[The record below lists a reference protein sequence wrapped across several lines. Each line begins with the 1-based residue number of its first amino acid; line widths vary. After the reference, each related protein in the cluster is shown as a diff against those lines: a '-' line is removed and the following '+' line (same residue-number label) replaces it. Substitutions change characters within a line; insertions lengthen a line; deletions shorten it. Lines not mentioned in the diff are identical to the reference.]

1 MQNKGAIRVI
11 AIVFGLI
18 FLYQLS
24 FTAVTKIVERKANK
38 AAVAQ
43 VYPKN
48 ANGEAIPVSESI
60 QAAIDETMQKRNMDA
75 EQAKNFLKDK
85 LENSYL
91 DSVSTA
97 PVYNLG
103 FKKFTYRDAK
113 EREINLGLDLKGG
126 MNVTLE
132 VSVKDIV
139 KALSGD
145 SQDPIFLEAMELATK
160 RQEESK
166 GDFVTLFGQAFEE
179 AAQKQGNP
187 NASLA
192 SIFLYEFKDSNID
205 INSSNADVLKVLKSE
220 SDAAIDRSYQILGT
234 RIDRFGVAQPNIQKM
249 ENSGRILVELPGI
262 KDPERVRKLLQ
273 GTAQLEFWETYNF
286 SEVQQYFA
294 EADAKLAEVRNAKSA
309 IAETEVTE
317 EPAAE
322 EGTEVIAE
330 EGAEVAEAVEP
341 ADSTATGDLLDEL
354 TENQTEEEV
363 VEENQTDEEIAKAHP
378 LLTKLQMFNSNSARV
393 GIAMVKDT
401 ADVNQMLAE
410 ARAMNIFPRQLKL
423 AWTKDAQTY
432 SGENGEGGEFLDLVA
447 LKMSRDNKCALG
459 GEVIT
464 DARQDYGQNNQV
476 EVTIQMNPEGAK
488 TWKRLT
494 GENIGR
500 QIAIVLD
507 DLVYSYPV
515 VNGEI
520 PNGRSSISGGGM
532 TIEEA
537 QDLANILKAGKLP
550 APARILEEQ
559 VVGPSL
565 GKEAVQKGMWSMVFA
580 FVLVLVYMVFF
591 YKKAGLVADIALLVN
606 VFFLFGVLA
615 CLGSV
620 LTLPGIAG
628 IVLTLGMAVD
638 SNVIIFERI
647 KEEIKA
653 GKGIKLAIADGY
665 KNAYSAIIDG
675 NVTTLITGI
684 ILIILGTGPVH
695 SFAVTLC
702 IGILTSLATSIFV
715 TRLIFERMLA
725 KEKEISFST
734 NLTRNFLQDKHYRFI
749 DIRKTSFIICI
760 VFLLISLGSL
770 GLRGL
775 NLGID
780 FKGGRN
786 YVVQFDNPSIK
797 VDQVREALAESK
809 VTIDANAIH
818 SALNMAADKEV
829 DAWSTPEVK
838 TYGTNG
844 QVKITTKFLINNDN
858 TAVDS
863 VIQVILY
870 NNLKDLYQNDLTMT
884 QFSSEDESVGILSTQ
899 KVGATIASDV
909 TRKSIWAIVVALALM
924 FVYIAIRFKKWQ
936 YGVAS
941 IMALTQD
948 TIIVL
953 GMYSLFYNVLPF
965 TMEVDQSFIAA
976 VLTVIGYSIN
986 ATVVIFDRVRENVNL
1001 HPKNS
1006 WKENMTNAVNSTLT
1020 RSFNTS
1026 GSTLV
1031 VLLAIFIFGG
1041 DTIRGF
1047 IFAMLVGVLAGTF
1060 SSVFLSTPFAYVLM
1074 KGSKKDKQIAEEEG
1088 SKK

>member
-1 MQNKGAIRVI
+1 MQNKGAIRAI
-11 AIVFGLI
+11 AIIFALI

-24 FTAVTKIVERKANK
+24 FTVVTKIVERRAE
-38 AAVAQ
+38 
-43 VYPKN
+43 KN
-48 ANGEAIPVSESI
+48 AIEQVFPKDANGQDIAVSESI
-60 QAAIDETMQKRNMDA
+60 QDAIAETMQKRDMD
-75 EQAKNFLKDK
+75 EMQAKNYLKERI
-85 LENSYL
+85 ENSYL
-91 DSVSTA
+91 DSMNTVN
-97 PVYNLG
+97 VYNLG
-103 FKKFTYRDAK
+103 FKKYTYRDAK
-113 EREINLGLDLKGG
+113 EKEINLGLDLKGG

-139 KALSGD
+139 KALSHD
-145 SQDPIFLEAMELATK
+145 SQDPTFLQAMELASK
-160 RQEESK
+160 RQQESK
-166 GDFVTLFGQAFEE
+166 GDFVTLFGE
-179 AAQKQGNP
+179 AYKELDP
-187 NASLA
+187 NAKLV
-192 SIFLYEFKDSNID
+192 SIFLLEFKDKKDIN
-205 INSSNADVLKVLKSE
+205 INSSNDDVLKVLKEE

-234 RIDRFGVAQPNIQKM
+234 RIDRFGVAQPNIQKL

-286 SEVQQYFA
+286 SEIQQAFV
-294 EADAKLAEVRNAKSA
+294 EADAKLAADRKNRNN
-309 IAETEVTE
+309 TE
-317 EPAAE
+317 ETPAVENDSIVAE
-322 EGTEVIAE
+322 E
-330 EGAEVAEAVEP
+330 EVAAVEGENVE
-341 ADSTATGDLLDEL
+341 ATETDTTDVALLDQL
-354 TENQTEEEV
+354 TENQNEEEQA
-363 VEENQTDEEIAKAHP
+363 EEELDANHP
-378 LLTKLQMFNSNSARV
+378 LFSKLQPVNGASARV

-401 ADVNQMLAE
+401 AAINQMLAE
-410 ARAMNIFPRQLKL
+410 CKSLFPRQLKL
-423 AWTKDAQTY
+423 AWTVKPENIT
-432 SGENGEGGEFLDLVA
+432 GENGESIEVLDLVA
-447 LKMSRDNKCALG
+447 LKMSRDNTCALG

-464 DARQDYGQNNQV
+464 DARQDYGQGNQV
-476 EVTIQMNPEGAK
+476 EVTIQMNPEGANK
-488 TWKRLT
+488 WKNLT
-494 GENIGR
+494 RDNVGK

-559 VVGPSL
+559 VVGPTL
-565 GKEAVQKGMWSMVFA
+565 GKESVQKGMWSMVFA
-580 FVLVLVYMVFF
+580 FILVLAYMVFF
-591 YKKAGLVADIALLVN
+591 YKKAGFVADIALLIN

-653 GKGIKLAIADGY
+653 GKGIKLAIQDGY

-702 IGILTSLATSIFV
+702 IGILTSLATSIFI
-715 TRLIFERMLA
+715 TRLIFERMLD
-725 KEKEISFST
+725 KDKEISFSS
-734 NLTRNFLQDKHYRFI
+734 NFTRNFLQDKHYDFI
-749 DIRKTSFIICI
+749 GMRKVSFIICI
-760 VFLLISLGSL
+760 AFLVISLGSL
-770 GLRGL
+770 GIRRL

-780 FKGGRN
+780 FTGGRN
-786 YVVQFDNPSIK
+786 YVVQFDDPSIT
-797 VDQVREALAESK
+797 VENVRNVLSD
-809 VTIDANAIH
+809 VNIDKAGIH
-818 SALNMAADKEV
+818 SALEMSNDAEV
-829 DAWSTPEVK
+829 EDWSTPEVK

-844 QVKITTKFLINNDN
+844 QVKITTKFLIDNDSP
-858 TAVDS
+858 AVDS

-870 NNLKDLYQNDLTMT
+870 DNLKSLYKDELTMT
-884 QFSSEDESVGILSTQ
+884 KFSSEDETVGILSTQ

-909 TRKSIWAIVVALALM
+909 TRKSIWAIIVALALM

-941 IMALTQD
+941 IMALAQD

-953 GMYSLFYNVLPF
+953 GMYSLFYNILPF

-1001 HPKNS
+1001 HPKSS
-1006 WKENMTNAVNSTLT
+1006 WKENMVNAVNSTLT

-1047 IFAMLVGVLAGTF
+1047 IFALLVGVLAGTF

-1074 KGSKKDKQIAEEEG
+1074 KGNKKDKQIEAEDT
-1088 SKK
+1088 KKK

>member
-1 MQNKGAIRVI
+1 MQNKGAIRTI
-11 AIVFGLI
+11 AIIFALI
-18 FLYQLS
+18 FIYQLS
-24 FTAVTKIVERKANK
+24 FTLVTKRVEKKAVK
-38 AAVAQ
+38 YAEAEAS
-43 VYPKN
+43 KL
-48 ANGEAIPVSESI
+48 ANTNEATYGLIKD
-60 QAAIDETMQKRNMDA
+60 QKETY
-75 EQAKNFLKDK
+75 
-85 LENSYL
+85 YL
-91 DSVSTA
+91 DSISNVN
-97 PVYNLG
+97 VYNLL
-103 FKKFTYRDAK
+103 FKKYTYRDAK

-139 KALSGD
+139 KALAGH
-145 SQDPIFLEAMELATK
+145 SQDPTFVRAMELATE
-160 RQEESK
+160 RQEKSQ
-166 GDFVTLFGQAFEE
+166 GDFVTLFGEAFEE
-179 AAQKQGNP
+179 VDP
-187 NASLA
+187 NARLA
-192 SIFLYEFKDSNID
+192 SIFLYEFKDKGITV
-205 INSSNADVLKVLKSE
+205 NSTNSEVLKVLRSE
-220 SDAAIDRSYQILGT
+220 SEGAINRSYQILRT
-234 RIDRFGVAQPNIQKM
+234 RIDRFGVAQPNIQKL

-262 KDPERVRKLLQ
+262 KDPKRVRKLLQ

-286 SEVQQYFA
+286 SELQQYFA
-294 EADAKLAEVRNAKSA
+294 EANNKLAETRKAQKALDSNPAPEAATVENQ
-309 IAETEVTE
+309 EVV
-317 EPAAE
+317 AAE
-322 EGTEVIAE
+322 EGAVIDSTK
-330 EGAEVAEAVEP
+330 AV
-341 ADSTATGDLLDEL
+341 ADSTEANLLDQLAENNE
-354 TENQTEEEV
+354 TEALSE
-363 VEENQTDEEIAKAHP
+363 DEEMNKFQENNP
-378 LLTKLQMFNSNSARV
+378 LFAYLQPSFYQNEAGQVMAGETARV
-393 GIAMVKDT
+393 GIAQVKDT
-401 ADVNQMLAE
+401 ATINQMLAE
-410 ARAMNIFPRQLKL
+410 TRSLFPRNLKF
-423 AWTKDAQTY
+423 AWTVKPEITQ
-432 SGENGEGGEFLDLVA
+432 GEMQFLELVA

-464 DARQDYGQNNQV
+464 DARQDYGQGNQV
-476 EVTIQMNPEGAK
+476 EVTIQMNSEGAK
-488 TWKRLT
+488 AWKRLT
-494 GENIGR
+494 GENIGK

-507 DLVYSYPV
+507 DYVYSYPV

-532 TIEEA
+532 TIDEA

-580 FVLVLVYMVFF
+580 FILVLVYMVFF
-591 YKKAGLVADIALLVN
+591 YNKSGIVADIALLVN

-653 GKGIKLAIADGY
+653 GKGVKTAIADGY

-702 IGILTSLATSIFV
+702 IGILTSLATSIFISH
-715 TRLIFERMLA
+715 LIFERMLS
-725 KEKEISFST
+725 KDREISFST
-734 NLTRNFLQDKHYRFI
+734 AWTRNFLQDKHYDFI
-749 DIRKTSFIICI
+749 DMRKTSFIICI
-760 VFLLISLGSL
+760 CFLVVSLGSL
-770 GLRGL
+770 GIRGL

-797 VDQVREALAESK
+797 VEQVREALSN
-809 VTIDANAIH
+809 VNIDKNAIH
-818 SALNMAADKEV
+818 SALEMREGQDVE
-829 DAWSTPEVK
+829 DWSTPEVK

-844 QVKITTKFLINNDN
+844 QVKITTKFLIKNDSPE
-858 TAVDS
+858 VDS

-870 NNLKDLYQNDLTMT
+870 NGLKGLYNNSLTMA
-884 QFSSEDESVGILSTQ
+884 QFSSEDETVGILSTQ

-909 TRKSIWAIVVALALM
+909 TRKSIIAIIVALALM
-924 FVYIAIRFKKWQ
+924 FCYIAIRFKKWQ

-941 IMALTQD
+941 IMALAQD

-986 ATVVIFDRVRENVNL
+986 ATVVIFDRIRENVGL
-1001 HPKNS
+1001 HPKSS
-1006 WKENMTNAVNSTLT
+1006 WKDNMNSAVNSTLT

-1047 IFAMLVGVLAGTF
+1047 IFALLVGVLAGTF
-1060 SSVFLSTPFAYVLM
+1060 SSVFLSSPFAYVLM
-1074 KGSKKDKQIAEEEG
+1074 KGNKKDKEIAEEST
-1088 SKK
+1088 SKKK

>member
-1 MQNKGAIRVI
+1 MQNKGAIRTI
-11 AIVFGLI
+11 AIIFSLI

-24 FTAVTKIVERKANK
+24 FTLVTKRVEKKAEK
-38 AAVAQ
+38 FAEAEAT
-43 VYPKN
+43 KL
-48 ANGEAIPVSESI
+48 ANGDES
-60 QAAIDETMQKRNMDA
+60 QFNLLRDQKETY
-75 EQAKNFLKDK
+75 
-85 LENSYL
+85 YL
-91 DSVSTA
+91 DSVSNVN
-97 PVYNLG
+97 VYNLG
-103 FKKFTYRDAK
+103 VKKFTYRDAK

-145 SQDPIFLEAMELATK
+145 SQDPTFLKAMELATK

-166 GDFVTLFGQAFEE
+166 GDFVTLFGEAFKEVD
-179 AAQKQGNP
+179 P
-187 NASLA
+187 NASLV
-192 SIFLYEFKDSNID
+192 SIFLYEFKDKGIN
-205 INSSNADVLKVLKSE
+205 INSSNDDVLKVLKSE
-220 SDAAIDRSYQILGT
+220 SDGAIDRSYQILGT

-286 SEVQQYFA
+286 SEIQQFFT
-294 EADAKLAEVRNAKSA
+294 EADAKLAQTRKAQSNLEE
-309 IAETEVTE
+309 ET
-317 EPAAE
+317 PATVADTIVE
-322 EGTEVIAE
+322 AGEVIAE
-330 EGAEVAEAVEP
+330 EGSV
-341 ADSTATGDLLDEL
+341 ADSTVSGDLMDQLAENKSEEQAAEDESLD
-354 TENQTEEEV
+354 QMA
-363 VEENQTDEEIAKAHP
+363 QDHP
-378 LLTKLQMFNSNSARV
+378 LFAKLQPINGGSARV
-393 GIAMVKDT
+393 GIAQVKDT
-401 ADVNQMLAE
+401 AAINKMLAE
-410 ARAMNIFPRQLKL
+410 TKSIFPRQLKL
-423 AWTKDAQTY
+423 AWTVKPETFP
-432 SGENGEGGEFLDLVA
+432 GENGESIEVLDLVA

-464 DARQDYGQNNQV
+464 DARQDYGQGNQV

-488 TWKRLT
+488 AWKRLT
-494 GENIGR
+494 GENVGK

-507 DLVYSYPV
+507 DYVYSYPV

-580 FVLVLVYMVFF
+580 FILVLVYMVFF
-591 YKKAGLVADIALLVN
+591 YKKAGFVADIALLVN

-653 GKGIKLAIADGY
+653 GKGIRLAISDGY

-702 IGILTSLATSIFV
+702 IGILTSLATSIFIS
-715 TRLIFERMLA
+715 RLIFERMLD
-725 KEKEISFST
+725 KDREISFST
-734 NLTRNFLQDKHYRFI
+734 NLTRNFLQDKHYDFI
-749 DIRKTSFIICI
+749 GMRKTFFIICI
-760 VFLLISLGSL
+760 CFLVVSLGSL
-770 GLRGL
+770 AIRGL

-786 YVVQFDNPSIK
+786 YVVQFDDPSIK
-797 VDQVREALAESK
+797 VEQVRDALTTVNFDK
-809 VTIDANAIH
+809 NAIH
-818 SALNMAADKEV
+818 TALAMREDQEV
-829 DAWSTPEVK
+829 DDWSAPEVK

-844 QVKITTKFLINNDN
+844 QVKITTKFLINNDSP
-858 TAVDS
+858 AVDS
-863 VIQVILY
+863 VIQTILYDGLKGLY
-870 NNLKDLYQNDLTMT
+870 NNNLSMT
-884 QFSSEDESVGILSTQ
+884 QFSSEDETVGILSTQ

-909 TRKSIWAIVVALALM
+909 TRKSIWAIIVALALM

-941 IMALTQD
+941 IMALAQD

-953 GMYSLFYNVLPF
+953 GMYSLFYNILPF

-986 ATVVIFDRVRENVNL
+986 ATVVIFDRIRENVGL
-1001 HPKNS
+1001 HPKSAWKTNMNS
-1006 WKENMTNAVNSTLT
+1006 AVNSTLT

-1047 IFAMLVGVLAGTF
+1047 IFALLVGVLAGTF
-1060 SSVFLSTPFAYVLM
+1060 SSVFLSSPFAYVLM
-1074 KGSKKDKQIAEEEG
+1074 KGNKKDQEIEDNP
-1088 SKK
+1088 KKK

>member
-1 MQNKGAIRVI
+1 MQNKGAIRTI
-11 AIVFGLI
+11 AIIFALI
-18 FLYQLS
+18 FIYQLS
-24 FTAVTKIVERKANK
+24 FTLVTRRVEKKAGQYAEAEATK
-38 AAVAQ
+38 L
-43 VYPKN
+43 
-48 ANGEAIPVSESI
+48 ANGDES
-60 QAAIDETMQKRNMDA
+60 QFNL
-75 EQAKNFLKDK
+75 LKDEK
-85 LENSYL
+85 ETYYL
-91 DSVSTA
+91 DSMSNVN
-97 PVYNLG
+97 VYNLG
-103 FKKFTYRDAK
+103 LKKYTYRDAK

-145 SQDPIFLEAMELATK
+145 SQDPTFLKAMELATK

-166 GDFVTLFGQAFEE
+166 GDFVTLFGEAFKEVD
-179 AAQKQGNP
+179 P
-187 NASLA
+187 NASLV
-192 SIFLYEFKDSNID
+192 SIFLYEFKDKGIN
-205 INSSNADVLKVLKSE
+205 INSSNDDVLKVLKSE
-220 SDAAIDRSYQILGT
+220 SDGAIDRSYQILGT

-286 SEVQQYFA
+286 SEIQQFFT
-294 EADAKLAEVRNAKSA
+294 EADAKLAQTRKAQSNLEE
-309 IAETEVTE
+309 ETPTTVADTIVE
-317 EPAAE
+317 A
-322 EGTEVIAE
+322 GEVIAE
-330 EGAEVAEAVEP
+330 EGTV
-341 ADSTATGDLLDEL
+341 ADSTVSGDLMDQLAENKSEEQAAEDESLDQMAQ
-354 TENQTEEEV
+354 N
-363 VEENQTDEEIAKAHP
+363 HP
-378 LLTKLQMFNSNSARV
+378 LFAKLQPINGGSARV
-393 GIAMVKDT
+393 GIAQVKDT
-401 ADVNQMLAE
+401 AAINKMLAE
-410 ARAMNIFPRQLKL
+410 TKSIFPRQLKL
-423 AWTKDAQTY
+423 AWTVKPETFP
-432 SGENGEGGEFLDLVA
+432 GENGESIEVLDLVA

-464 DARQDYGQNNQV
+464 DARQDYGQGNQV

-488 TWKRLT
+488 AWKRLT
-494 GENIGR
+494 GENVGK

-507 DLVYSYPV
+507 DYVYSYPV

-580 FVLVLVYMVFF
+580 FILVLVYMVFF
-591 YKKAGLVADIALLVN
+591 YKKAGFVADIALLVN

-653 GKGIKLAIADGY
+653 GKGIRLAISDGY

-702 IGILTSLATSIFV
+702 IGILTSLATSIFIS
-715 TRLIFERMLA
+715 RLIFERMLD
-725 KEKEISFST
+725 KEREISFST
-734 NLTRNFLQDKHYRFI
+734 NLTRNFLQDKHYDFI
-749 DIRKTSFIICI
+749 GMRKTSFIICI
-760 VFLLISLGSL
+760 CFLVVSLGSL
-770 GLRGL
+770 AIRGL

-786 YVVQFDNPSIK
+786 YVVQFDDPSIK
-797 VDQVREALAESK
+797 VEQVRDALTTVNFDK
-809 VTIDANAIH
+809 NAIH
-818 SALNMAADKEV
+818 TALAMREDQEV
-829 DAWSTPEVK
+829 DDWSAPEVK

-844 QVKITTKFLINNDN
+844 QVKITTKFLINNDSP
-858 TAVDS
+858 AVDS
-863 VIQVILY
+863 VIQTILYDGLKGLY
-870 NNLKDLYQNDLTMT
+870 NNNLSMT
-884 QFSSEDESVGILSTQ
+884 QFSSEDETVGILSTQ

-909 TRKSIWAIVVALALM
+909 TRKSIWAIIVALALM

-948 TIIVL
+948 TLIVL

-986 ATVVIFDRVRENVNL
+986 ATVVIFDRIRENVGL
-1001 HPKNS
+1001 HPKSS
-1006 WKENMTNAVNSTLT
+1006 WKVNMNNAVNSTLT

-1047 IFAMLVGVLAGTF
+1047 IFALLVGVLAGTF
-1060 SSVFLSTPFAYVLM
+1060 SSVFLSSPFAYVLM
-1074 KGSKKDKQIAEEEG
+1074 KGKKKDKEITEESA
-1088 SKK
+1088 SKKK

>member
-1 MQNKGAIRVI
+1 MQNKGAIRTI
-11 AIVFGLI
+11 AIIFALI

-24 FTAVTKIVERKANK
+24 FTLVTKRVEKKAEK
-38 AAVAQ
+38 FAEAEAT
-43 VYPKN
+43 KL
-48 ANGEAIPVSESI
+48 ANGNES
-60 QAAIDETMQKRNMDA
+60 QFNL
-75 EQAKNFLKDK
+75 LKDEK
-85 LENSYL
+85 ETYFL
-91 DSVSTA
+91 DSVSNTN
-97 PVYNLG
+97 VYNLL

-145 SQDPIFLEAMELATK
+145 SQDPTFLQAMELATK

-166 GDFVTLFGQAFEE
+166 GDFVTLFGQAYEE
-179 AAQKQGNP
+179 VDP
-187 NASLA
+187 NARLA
-192 SIFLYEFKDSNID
+192 SIFLYEFKDKGITV
-205 INSSNADVLKVLKSE
+205 NSSNSDVLKVLKSE
-220 SDAAIDRSYQILGT
+220 SDGAIDRSYQILGT

-262 KDPERVRKLLQ
+262 KDPKRVRKLLQ
-273 GTAQLEFWETYNF
+273 GTAQLEFWETYNL
-286 SEVQQYFA
+286 SEVQQFFI
-294 EADAKLAEVRNAKSA
+294 EADNKVAQTRKAKNSLG
-309 IAETEVTE
+309 ETKAE
-317 EPAAE
+317 EPAVTENAE
-322 EGTEVIAE
+322 GEA
-330 EGAEVAEAVEP
+330 VAEATDAVV
-341 ADSTATGDLLDEL
+341 ADSAAQAGDLLNEL
-354 TENQTEEEV
+354 AESQTEEEV
-363 VEENQTDEEIAKAHP
+363 AEPEDENQFAALHP
-378 LLTKLQMFNSNSARV
+378 LIYKLNMGGLYGSSARV
-393 GIAMVKDT
+393 GMAQVKDT
-401 ADVNQMLAE
+401 ADINQMLAE
-410 ARAMNIFPRQLKL
+410 AKGIFPRNLKL
-423 AWTKDAQTY
+423 AWSVKPETY
-432 SGENGEGGEFLDLVA
+432 DGQNGEKVEMLDLVA

-464 DARQDYGQNNQV
+464 DARQDYGQGNQV

-494 GENIGR
+494 GENVGK

-507 DLVYSYPV
+507 DYVYSYPV

-580 FVLVLVYMVFF
+580 FILVLVYMVFF
-591 YKKAGLVADIALLVN
+591 YKKAGTVADIALLVN

-653 GKGIKLAIADGY
+653 GKGIKLAIQDGY

-702 IGILTSLATSIFV
+702 IGILTSLATSIFIS
-715 TRLIFERMLA
+715 RLIFERMLD
-725 KEKEISFST
+725 KEKEITFST
-734 NLTRNFLQDKHYRFI
+734 NLTRNFLQDKHYDFI
-749 DIRKTSFIICI
+749 GIRKTSFIICI
-760 VFLLISLGSL
+760 CFMVVSLGSL
-770 GLRGL
+770 AIRGL

-786 YVVQFDNPSIK
+786 YVVQFDDPSMK
-797 VDQVREALAESK
+797 VETVREALADVNINK
-809 VTIDANAIH
+809 NAIH
-818 SALNMAADKEV
+818 SALEMREDQEV
-829 DAWSTPEVK
+829 EDWSTPEVK

-844 QVKITTKFLINNDN
+844 QVKITTKFLINNDSP
-858 TAVDS
+858 AVDS

-870 NNLKDLYQNDLTMT
+870 DNLKGLYGNNLTMN
-884 QFSSEDESVGILSTQ
+884 QFSSEDETVGILSTQ

-909 TRKSIWAIVVALALM
+909 TRKSIIAIIVALALM
-924 FVYIAIRFKKWQ
+924 FCYIAIRFKKWQ

-941 IMALTQD
+941 IMALAQD

-986 ATVVIFDRVRENVNL
+986 ATVVIFDRIRENVNL
-1001 HPKNS
+1001 HPKSS
-1006 WKENMTNAVNSTLT
+1006 WKENMVNAVNSTLT

-1047 IFAMLVGVLAGTF
+1047 IFALLVGVLAGTF
-1060 SSVFLSTPFAYVLM
+1060 SSVFLSSPFAYALM
-1074 KGSKKDKQIAEEEG
+1074 KGDKKDKEIAQDNT
-1088 SKK
+1088 SKKK

>member
-1 MQNKGAIRVI
+1 MQNKGAIRAI
-11 AIVFGLI
+11 AIIFALI

-24 FTAVTKIVERKANK
+24 FTVVTKIVERRAE
-38 AAVAQ
+38 
-43 VYPKN
+43 KN
-48 ANGEAIPVSESI
+48 AIEQVFPKDANGQDIAVSESI
-60 QAAIDETMQKRNMDA
+60 QDAIAETMQKRDMD
-75 EQAKNFLKDK
+75 EMQAKNYLKERI
-85 LENSYL
+85 ENSYL
-91 DSVSTA
+91 DSMNTVN
-97 PVYNLG
+97 VYNLG
-103 FKKFTYRDAK
+103 FKKYTYRDAK
-113 EREINLGLDLKGG
+113 EKEINLGLDLKGG

-139 KALSGD
+139 KALSHD
-145 SQDPIFLEAMELATK
+145 SQDPTFLQAMELASK
-160 RQEESK
+160 RQQESK
-166 GDFVTLFGQAFEE
+166 GDFVTLFGE
-179 AAQKQGNP
+179 AYKELDP
-187 NASLA
+187 NAKLV
-192 SIFLYEFKDSNID
+192 SIFLLEFKDKKDIN
-205 INSSNADVLKVLKSE
+205 INSSNDDVLKVLKEE

-234 RIDRFGVAQPNIQKM
+234 RIDRFGVAQPNIQKL

-286 SEVQQYFA
+286 SEIQQAFV
-294 EADAKLAEVRNAKSA
+294 EADAKLAADRKNRNN
-309 IAETEVTE
+309 TE
-317 EPAAE
+317 ETPAVENDSIVAE
-322 EGTEVIAE
+322 EEIA
-330 EGAEVAEAVEP
+330 AVEGENVE
-341 ADSTATGDLLDEL
+341 ATETDTTDVALLDQL
-354 TENQTEEEV
+354 TENQNEEEQAEEEV
-363 VEENQTDEEIAKAHP
+363 DANHP
-378 LLTKLQMFNSNSARV
+378 LFSKLQPVNGASARV

-401 ADVNQMLAE
+401 AAINQMLAE
-410 ARAMNIFPRQLKL
+410 CKSLFPRQLKL
-423 AWTKDAQTY
+423 AWTVKPETIT
-432 SGENGEGGEFLDLVA
+432 GENGESIEVLDLVA
-447 LKMSRDNKCALG
+447 LKMSRDNTCALG

-464 DARQDYGQNNQV
+464 DARQDYGQGNQV
-476 EVTIQMNPEGAK
+476 EVTIQMNPEGANK
-488 TWKRLT
+488 WKNLT
-494 GENIGR
+494 RDNVGK

-559 VVGPSL
+559 VVGPTL
-565 GKEAVQKGMWSMVFA
+565 GKESVQKGMWSMVFA
-580 FVLVLVYMVFF
+580 FILVLAYMVFF
-591 YKKAGLVADIALLVN
+591 YKKAGFVADIALLIN

-653 GKGIKLAIADGY
+653 GKGIKLAIQDGY

-702 IGILTSLATSIFV
+702 IGILTSLATSIFI
-715 TRLIFERMLA
+715 TRLIFERMLD
-725 KEKEISFST
+725 KDKEISFSS
-734 NLTRNFLQDKHYRFI
+734 NFTRNFLQDKHYRFI

-760 VFLLISLGSL
+760 AFLVISLASL
-770 GLRGL
+770 GIRRL

-780 FKGGRN
+780 FTGGRN
-786 YVVQFDNPSIK
+786 YVVQFDDPSITVEK
-797 VDQVREALAESK
+797 VRNVLSDVS
-809 VTIDANAIH
+809 IDKAGIH
-818 SALNMAADKEV
+818 SALEMSDDAEV
-829 DAWSTPEVK
+829 EDWSTPEVK

-844 QVKITTKFLINNDN
+844 QVKITTKFLIDNDSP
-858 TAVDS
+858 AVDS

-870 NNLKDLYQNDLTMT
+870 DNLKDLYQDGITMT
-884 QFSSEDESVGILSTQ
+884 KFSSEDETVGILSTQ

-909 TRKSIWAIVVALALM
+909 TRKSIWAIIVALALM

-941 IMALTQD
+941 IMALAQD

-953 GMYSLFYNVLPF
+953 GMYSLFYNILPF

-1001 HPKNS
+1001 HPKSS
-1006 WKENMTNAVNSTLT
+1006 WKENMVNAVNSTLT

-1047 IFAMLVGVLAGTF
+1047 IFALLVGVLAGTF

-1074 KGSKKDKQIAEEEG
+1074 KGNKKDKQLETEDT
-1088 SKK
+1088 KKK

>member
-1 MQNKGAIRVI
+1 MQNKGAIRTI
-11 AIVFGLI
+11 AIIFALI
-18 FLYQLS
+18 FIYQLS
-24 FTAVTKIVERKANK
+24 FTLVTRRVEKKAGQYAEAEATK
-38 AAVAQ
+38 L
-43 VYPKN
+43 
-48 ANGEAIPVSESI
+48 ANGDES
-60 QAAIDETMQKRNMDA
+60 QFNL
-75 EQAKNFLKDK
+75 LKDEK
-85 LENSYL
+85 ETYYL
-91 DSVSTA
+91 DSMSNVN
-97 PVYNLG
+97 VYNLG
-103 FKKFTYRDAK
+103 LKKYTYRDAK

-139 KALSGD
+139 KALSGN
-145 SQDPIFLEAMELATK
+145 SQDPIFLEAMDLATQ
-160 RQEESK
+160 RQEKSE

-179 AAQKQGNP
+179 AAQKANNP
-187 NASLA
+187 DARLA
-192 SIFLYEFKDSNID
+192 SIFLYEFKDKGITV
-205 INSSNADVLKVLKSE
+205 NSSNSDVLKVLKSE
-220 SDAAIDRSYQILGT
+220 CDGAVDRSYQILGT

-262 KDPERVRKLLQ
+262 KDPKRVRKLLQ

-286 SEVQQYFA
+286 SEIQQYLMDA
-294 EADAKLAEVRNAKSA
+294 NAKLAETRKAKNALEETETEPATEIVEADST
-309 IAETEVTE
+309 IVAEADSTAMAAADSTANEDLLGQLNENSEEEVTE
-317 EPAAE
+317 EENPDQFAE
-322 EGTEVIAE
+322 
-330 EGAEVAEAVEP
+330 
-341 ADSTATGDLLDEL
+341 
-354 TENQTEEEV
+354 N
-363 VEENQTDEEIAKAHP
+363 NP
-378 LLTKLQMFNSNSARV
+378 LFSKLMVMNSNTARV
-393 GIAMVKDT
+393 GMAQVKDT
-401 ADVNQMLAE
+401 AAINQMLAE
-410 ARAMNIFPRQLKL
+410 TRSLFPRNLKL
-423 AWTKDAQTY
+423 AWTVKPEVLTGND
-432 SGENGEGGEFLDLVA
+432 GESVEVLDLVA
-447 LKMSRDNKCALG
+447 LKMSRDNTCALG

-464 DARQDYGQNNQV
+464 DARQDYGQGNQV

-488 TWKRLT
+488 AWKRLT
-494 GENIGR
+494 GENIGK

-580 FVLVLVYMVFF
+580 FILVLVYMVFF
-591 YKKAGLVADIALLVN
+591 YKKAGLVADIALIVN

-665 KNAYSAIIDG
+665 RNAYSAIIDG

-684 ILIILGTGPVH
+684 ILIVLGTGPVH

-702 IGILTSLATSIFV
+702 IGILTSLATSIFIS
-715 TRLIFERMLA
+715 RLIFEHMLD
-725 KEKEISFST
+725 KEREISFST
-734 NLTRNFLQDKHYRFI
+734 ALTRNFLQDKHYDFI
-749 DIRKTSFIICI
+749 GIRKTSFIICGI
-760 VFLLISLGSL
+760 FLIISLASL
-770 GLRGL
+770 GIRRL

-797 VDQVREALAESK
+797 VEDVREALAESK
-809 VTIDANAIH
+809 VGINADAIH
-818 SALNMAADKEV
+818 KALEMREDQEV
-829 DAWSTPEVK
+829 EGWSTPEVK

-844 QVKITTKFLINNDN
+844 QVKITTKFLINNDSP
-858 TAVDS
+858 AVDS

-870 NNLKDLYQNDLTMT
+870 ENLMSLYNNDLTMT
-884 QFSSEDESVGILSTQ
+884 QFSSEDETVGILSTQ

-909 TRKSIWAIVVALALM
+909 TRKSIIAIIVALALM
-924 FVYIAIRFKKWQ
+924 FCYIAVRFKKWQ
-936 YGVAS
+936 YGVSS

-953 GMYSLFYNVLPF
+953 GMYSLFYNILPF

-986 ATVVIFDRVRENVNL
+986 ATVVIFDRIRENVNL
-1001 HPKNS
+1001 HPKTS
-1006 WKENMTNAVNSTLT
+1006 WKDNMNNAVNSTLT

-1047 IFAMLVGVLAGTF
+1047 IFALLVGVLAGTF
-1060 SSVFLSTPFAYVLM
+1060 SSVFLSSPFAYVLM
-1074 KGSKKDKQIAEEEG
+1074 KGDKKDKQIAEEDT
-1088 SKK
+1088 KKK

>member
-1 MQNKGAIRVI
+1 MQNKGAIRAI
-11 AIVFGLI
+11 AIIFALI

-24 FTAVTKIVERKANK
+24 FTVVTKIVERRAE
-38 AAVAQ
+38 
-43 VYPKN
+43 KN
-48 ANGEAIPVSESI
+48 AISQVFPKDANGQDIAVSESI
-60 QAAIDETMQKRNMDA
+60 QDAIAETMDKRNMD
-75 EQAKNFLKDK
+75 EMQAKNYLKERI
-85 LENSYL
+85 ENSYL
-91 DSVSTA
+91 DSMNNVN
-97 PVYNLG
+97 VYNLG
-103 FKKFTYRDAK
+103 FKKYTYRDAK
-113 EREINLGLDLKGG
+113 EKEINLGLDLKGG

-139 KALSGD
+139 KALSHD
-145 SQDPIFLEAMELATK
+145 SQDPTFLQAMELATK
-160 RQEESK
+160 RQQESK
-166 GDFVTLFGQAFEE
+166 GDFVTLFGE
-179 AAQKQGNP
+179 AYKEIDP
-187 NASLA
+187 NAKLV
-192 SIFLYEFKDSNID
+192 SIFLLEFKDKKDIN
-205 INSSNADVLKVLKSE
+205 INSSNEDVLKVLREE

-234 RIDRFGVAQPNIQKM
+234 RIDRFGVAQPNIQKL

-286 SEVQQYFA
+286 SELQQAFV
-294 EADAKLAEVRNAKSA
+294 EADAKLAADRKARKSGEETPVVTEEEEE
-309 IAETEVTE
+309 ETEVAETDE
-317 EPAAE
+317 ELAVAE
-322 EGTEVIAE
+322 EGE
-330 EGAEVAEAVEP
+330 ELDAEAE
-341 ADSTATGDLLDEL
+341 GDDAALIDQLA
-354 TENQTEEEV
+354 ENQEEEEEV
-363 VEENQTDEEIAKAHP
+363 SDEELDVNHP
-378 LLTKLQMFNSNSARV
+378 LFSKLQPVNANSARV

-401 ADVNQMLAE
+401 AAINQMLAE
-410 ARAMNIFPRQLKL
+410 CKSMFPRQLKL
-423 AWTKDAQTY
+423 AWSVKPETY
-432 SGENGEGGEFLDLVA
+432 PGENGESIEVLDLVA
-447 LKMSRDNKCALG
+447 LKMSRDNTCALG

-464 DARQDYGQNNQV
+464 DARQDYGQGNQV
-476 EVTIQMNPEGAK
+476 EVTIQMNPEGANK
-488 TWKRLT
+488 WKNLT
-494 GENIGR
+494 RDNVGK

-559 VVGPSL
+559 VVGPTL
-565 GKEAVQKGMWSMVFA
+565 GKESVQKGMWSMVFA
-580 FVLVLVYMVFF
+580 FILVLIYMVFF

-653 GKGIKLAIADGY
+653 GKGIKLAIQDGY

-702 IGILTSLATSIFV
+702 IGILTSLATSIFI

-725 KEKEISFST
+725 KDKEISFST
-734 NLTRNFLQDKHYRFI
+734 NITRNFLQDKHYRFI

-760 VFLLISLGSL
+760 AFLVISLASL
-770 GLRGL
+770 GIRRL

-780 FKGGRN
+780 FTGGRN
-786 YVVQFDNPSIK
+786 YVVQFDDPSITVEK
-797 VDQVREALAESK
+797 VRNVLSDVS
-809 VTIDANAIH
+809 IDKAGIH
-818 SALNMAADKEV
+818 SALEMSDDAEV
-829 DAWSTPEVK
+829 EDWSTPEVK

-844 QVKITTKFLINNDN
+844 QVKITTKFLIDNDSP
-858 TAVDS
+858 AVDS

-870 NNLKDLYQNDLTMT
+870 DNLKDLYQDGITMT
-884 QFSSEDESVGILSTQ
+884 KFSSEDETVGILSTQ

-909 TRKSIWAIVVALALM
+909 TRKSIWAIIVALALM
-924 FVYIAIRFKKWQ
+924 FIYIAIRFKKWQ

-941 IMALTQD
+941 IMALAQD

-953 GMYSLFYNVLPF
+953 GMYSLFYNILPF

-1001 HPKNS
+1001 HPKSS

-1047 IFAMLVGVLAGTF
+1047 IFALLVGVLAGTF

-1074 KGSKKDKQIAEEEG
+1074 KGHKKDKQIEAEDT
-1088 SKK
+1088 KKK

>member
-1 MQNKGAIRVI
+1 MQNKGAIRTI
-11 AIVFGLI
+11 AIIFALI
-18 FLYQLS
+18 FIYQLS
-24 FTAVTKIVERKANK
+24 FTLVTKRVEKKAVK
-38 AAVAQ
+38 FAEAEAT
-43 VYPKN
+43 KL
-48 ANGEAIPVSESI
+48 ANGDESQFNLI
-60 QAAIDETMQKRNMDA
+60 KDEKETY
-75 EQAKNFLKDK
+75 
-85 LENSYL
+85 YL
-91 DSVSTA
+91 DSMSNVN
-97 PVYNLG
+97 VYNLL
-103 FKKFTYRDAK
+103 FKKYTYRDAK
-113 EREINLGLDLKGG
+113 EKEINLGLDLKGG

-145 SQDPIFLEAMELATK
+145 SQDPTFLKAMELATK

-166 GDFVTLFGQAFEE
+166 GDFVTLFGEAFKEVD
-179 AAQKQGNP
+179 P
-187 NASLA
+187 NASLV
-192 SIFLYEFKDSNID
+192 SIFLYEFKDKGIN
-205 INSSNADVLKVLKSE
+205 INSSNDDVLKVLKSE
-220 SDAAIDRSYQILGT
+220 SDGAIDRSYQILGT

-262 KDPERVRKLLQ
+262 KDPKRVRKLLQ

-286 SEVQQYFA
+286 SEVQQFFT
-294 EADAKLAEVRNAKSA
+294 EADAKLAQTRKAKDA
-309 IAETEVTE
+309 LEETT
-317 EPAAE
+317 AE
-322 EGTEVIAE
+322 ETIADE
-330 EGAEVAEAVEP
+330 NAEQVL
-341 ADSTATGDLLDEL
+341 ADSTQVAVADSATSDDLLNQL
-354 TENQTEEEV
+354 TENKDTEEVSED
-363 VEENQTDEEIAKAHP
+363 ESLEQFNQNHP
-378 LLTKLQMFNSNSARV
+378 LFAKLQPVNGATARV
-393 GIAMVKDT
+393 GIAQVKDT
-401 ADVNQMLAE
+401 AAINQMLAE
-410 ARAMNIFPRQLKL
+410 TKSIFPRNLKL
-423 AWTKDAQTY
+423 AWTVKPETFP
-432 SGENGEGGEFLDLVA
+432 GENGESIEVLDLVA

-464 DARQDYGQNNQV
+464 DARQDYGQGNQV

-488 TWKRLT
+488 AWKRLT
-494 GENIGR
+494 GENVGK

-507 DLVYSYPV
+507 DYVYSYPV

-580 FVLVLVYMVFF
+580 FILVLVYMVFF
-591 YKKAGLVADIALLVN
+591 YKKAGLVADVALLVN

-653 GKGIKLAIADGY
+653 GKGIKLAIQDGY

-702 IGILTSLATSIFV
+702 IGILTSLATSIFIS
-715 TRLIFERMLA
+715 RLIFERMLD
-725 KEKEISFST
+725 KDREISFST
-734 NLTRNFLQDKHYRFI
+734 EWTRNFLQDKHYSFI
-749 DIRKTSFIICI
+749 DLRKTSFIICI
-760 VFLLISLGSL
+760 CFLVVSLGSL
-770 GLRGL
+770 AIRGL

-786 YVVQFDNPSIK
+786 YVVQFDNPNIK
-797 VDQVREALAESK
+797 VEQVREALSEVNFDK
-809 VTIDANAIH
+809 NTIHNA
-818 SALNMAADKEV
+818 LEMREDQEV
-829 DAWSTPEVK
+829 DDWSTPEVK

-844 QVKITTKFLINNDN
+844 QVKVTTKFLINNDSP
-858 TAVDS
+858 AVDS

-870 NNLKDLYQNDLTMT
+870 NNLKGLYDNELTMN
-884 QFSSEDESVGILSTQ
+884 QFSSEDETVGILSTQ

-909 TRKSIWAIVVALALM
+909 TRKSIWAIIVALALM
-924 FVYIAIRFKKWQ
+924 FVYIAIRFKRWQ

-986 ATVVIFDRVRENVNL
+986 ATVVIFDRIRENVGL
-1001 HPKNS
+1001 HPKS
-1006 WKENMTNAVNSTLT
+1006 TWKENMNNAVNSTLT

-1047 IFAMLVGVLAGTF
+1047 IFALLVGVLAGTF
-1060 SSVFLSTPFAYVLM
+1060 SSVFLSSPFAYILM
-1074 KGSKKDKQIAEEEG
+1074 KGDKKDEQIAEEST
-1088 SKK
+1088 SKKK

>member
-1 MQNKGAIRVI
+1 MQNKGAIRTI
-11 AIVFGLI
+11 AIIFALI

-24 FTAVTKIVERKANK
+24 FTLVTKRVEKKAEK
-38 AAVAQ
+38 FAEAEAT
-43 VYPKN
+43 KL
-48 ANGEAIPVSESI
+48 ANGNES
-60 QAAIDETMQKRNMDA
+60 QFNL
-75 EQAKNFLKDK
+75 LKDEK
-85 LENSYL
+85 ETYFL
-91 DSVSTA
+91 DSVSNTN
-97 PVYNLG
+97 VYNLL

-145 SQDPIFLEAMELATK
+145 SQDPTFLQAMELATK

-166 GDFVTLFGQAFEE
+166 GDFVTLFGQAYEE
-179 AAQKQGNP
+179 VDP
-187 NASLA
+187 NARLA
-192 SIFLYEFKDSNID
+192 SIFLYEFKDKGITV
-205 INSSNADVLKVLKSE
+205 NSSNSDVLKVLKSE
-220 SDAAIDRSYQILGT
+220 SDGAIDRSYQILGT

-262 KDPERVRKLLQ
+262 KDPKRVRKLLQ
-273 GTAQLEFWETYNF
+273 GTAQLEFWETYNL
-286 SEVQQYFA
+286 SEVQQFFI
-294 EADAKLAEVRNAKSA
+294 EADNKVAQTRKAKNSLG
-309 IAETEVTE
+309 ETKAE
-317 EPAAE
+317 EPAVTENAE
-322 EGTEVIAE
+322 GEA
-330 EGAEVAEAVEP
+330 VAEATDAVV
-341 ADSTATGDLLDEL
+341 ADSAAQAGDLLNEL
-354 TENQTEEEV
+354 AESQTEEEV
-363 VEENQTDEEIAKAHP
+363 AEPEDENQFAALHP
-378 LLTKLQMFNSNSARV
+378 LIYKLNMGGLYGSSARV
-393 GIAMVKDT
+393 GMAQVKDT
-401 ADVNQMLAE
+401 ADINQMLAE
-410 ARAMNIFPRQLKL
+410 AKGIFPRNLKL
-423 AWTKDAQTY
+423 AWSVKPETY
-432 SGENGEGGEFLDLVA
+432 DGQNGEKVEMLDLVA

-464 DARQDYGQNNQV
+464 DARQDYGQGNQV

-488 TWKRLT
+488 AWKRLT
-494 GENIGR
+494 GENIGK

-507 DLVYSYPV
+507 DYVYSFPV

-580 FVLVLVYMVFF
+580 FILVLVYMVFF
-591 YKKAGLVADIALLVN
+591 YKKAGTVADIALLVN

-653 GKGIKLAIADGY
+653 GKGIKLAIQDGY

-702 IGILTSLATSIFV
+702 IGILTSLATSIFIS
-715 TRLIFERMLA
+715 RLIFERMLD
-725 KEKEISFST
+725 KEKEITFST
-734 NLTRNFLQDKHYRFI
+734 NLTRNFLQDKHYDFI
-749 DIRKTSFIICI
+749 GIRKTSFIICI
-760 VFLLISLGSL
+760 CFMVVSLGSL
-770 GLRGL
+770 AIRGL

-786 YVVQFDNPSIK
+786 YVVQFDDPSMK
-797 VDQVREALAESK
+797 VETVREALADVNINK
-809 VTIDANAIH
+809 NAIH
-818 SALNMAADKEV
+818 SALEMREDQEV
-829 DAWSTPEVK
+829 EDWSTPEVK

-844 QVKITTKFLINNDN
+844 QVKITTKFLINNDSP
-858 TAVDS
+858 AVDS

-870 NNLKDLYQNDLTMT
+870 DNLKGLYGNNLTMN
-884 QFSSEDESVGILSTQ
+884 QFSSEDETVGILSTQ

-909 TRKSIWAIVVALALM
+909 TRKSIIAIIVALALM
-924 FVYIAIRFKKWQ
+924 FCYIAIRFKKWQ

-941 IMALTQD
+941 IMALAQD

-986 ATVVIFDRVRENVNL
+986 ATVVIFDRIRENVGL
-1001 HPKNS
+1001 HPKSS
-1006 WKENMTNAVNSTLT
+1006 WKSNMNSAVNSTLT

-1047 IFAMLVGVLAGTF
+1047 IFALLVGVLAGTF
-1060 SSVFLSTPFAYVLM
+1060 SSVFLSSPFAYALM
-1074 KGSKKDKQIAEEEG
+1074 KGDKKDKEIAQDNT
-1088 SKK
+1088 SKKK

>member
-1 MQNKGAIRVI
+1 MQNKGAIRTI
-11 AIVFGLI
+11 AIIFALI

-24 FTAVTKIVERKANK
+24 FTVVTKRVEKKAEK
-38 AAVAQ
+38 YA
-43 VYPKN
+43 
-48 ANGEAIPVSESI
+48 EAEASKLADMNESMYNVI
-60 QAAIDETMQKRNMDA
+60 KDQKETY
-75 EQAKNFLKDK
+75 
-85 LENSYL
+85 YL
-91 DSVSTA
+91 DSVGNVN
-97 PVYNLG
+97 VYNLL
-103 FKKFTYRDAK
+103 FKKYTYRDAK

-139 KALSGD
+139 KALAGN
-145 SQDPIFLEAMELATK
+145 SQDPTFVKAMELATE
-160 RQEESK
+160 RQEKSE
-166 GDFVTLFGQAFEE
+166 GDFVTLFGEAFEE
-179 AAQKQGNP
+179 VDP
-187 NASLA
+187 NARLA
-192 SIFLYEFKDSNID
+192 SIFLYEFKDKGITV
-205 INSSNADVLKVLKSE
+205 NSTNSEVLKVLRNESE
-220 SDAAIDRSYQILGT
+220 GAINRSYQILRT
-234 RIDRFGVAQPNIQKM
+234 RIDRFGVAQPNIQKL

-262 KDPERVRKLLQ
+262 KDPKRVRKLLQ

-286 SEVQQYFA
+286 SELQQYFA
-294 EADAKLAEVRNAKSA
+294 EANNKLAETRKAKNALNN
-309 IAETEVTE
+309 AETTTE
-317 EPAAE
+317 TEPVVDTE
-322 EGTEVIAE
+322 EGTENTE
-330 EGAEVAEAVEP
+330 MAV
-341 ADSTATGDLLDEL
+341 ADSTFADSANLLDQLANNQEETL
-354 TENQTEEEV
+354 TEDEEMNKF
-363 VEENQTDEEIAKAHP
+363 EENNP
-378 LLTKLQMFNSNSARV
+378 LFAYLQPSYYQNEAGQVMAGETARV
-393 GIAMVKDT
+393 GIAQVKDT
-401 ADVNQMLAE
+401 ATINQMLAE
-410 ARAMNIFPRQLKL
+410 TRSLFPRNLKF
-423 AWTKDAQTY
+423 AWTVKPEITQ
-432 SGENGEGGEFLDLVA
+432 GEMQFLELVA

-464 DARQDYGQNNQV
+464 DARQDYGQGNQV
-476 EVTIQMNPEGAK
+476 EVTIQMNSEGAK
-488 TWKRLT
+488 AWKRLT
-494 GENIGR
+494 GENVGK

-507 DLVYSYPV
+507 DYVYSYPV

-532 TIEEA
+532 TIDEA

-580 FVLVLVYMVFF
+580 FILVLIYMVFF
-591 YKKAGLVADIALLVN
+591 YNKSGIVADIALLVN
-606 VFFLFGVLA
+606 VFFLFGMLA

-653 GKGIKLAIADGY
+653 GKGLKLAIADGY

-702 IGILTSLATSIFV
+702 IGILTSLATSIFIS
-715 TRLIFERMLA
+715 RLIFERMLA
-725 KEKEISFST
+725 KDREISFST
-734 NLTRNFLQDKHYRFI
+734 AWTRNFLQDKHYDFI
-749 DIRKTSFIICI
+749 DMRKTSFIICI
-760 VFLLISLGSL
+760 CFLVVSLGSL
-770 GLRGL
+770 GIRRL

-797 VDQVREALAESK
+797 VEQVREALSNVNFDK
-809 VTIDANAIH
+809 NAIH
-818 SALNMAADKEV
+818 SALEMREGQEV
-829 DAWSTPEVK
+829 EDWSTPEVK

-844 QVKITTKFLINNDN
+844 QVKITTKFLIKNDSPE
-858 TAVDS
+858 VDS

-870 NNLKDLYQNDLTMT
+870 DGLKGLYNNSLTMT
-884 QFSSEDESVGILSTQ
+884 QFSSEDETVGILSTQ

-909 TRKSIWAIVVALALM
+909 TRKSIIAIIVALALM
-924 FVYIAIRFKKWQ
+924 FCYIAIRFKKWQ

-953 GMYSLFYNVLPF
+953 GMYSLFYNILPF

-986 ATVVIFDRVRENVNL
+986 ATVVIFDRIRENVNL
-1001 HPKNS
+1001 HPKTS
-1006 WKENMTNAVNSTLT
+1006 LKENMVNAVNSTLT

-1047 IFAMLVGVLAGTF
+1047 IFALLVGVLAGTF
-1060 SSVFLSTPFAYVLM
+1060 SSVFLSSPFAYVLM
-1074 KGSKKDKQIAEEEG
+1074 KGNKKDQEVED
-1088 SKK
+1088 SPKKK

>member
-1 MQNKGAIRVI
+1 MQNKGAIRTI
-11 AIVFGLI
+11 AIIFSLI

-24 FTAVTKIVERKANK
+24 FTLVTKRVEKKAEK
-38 AAVAQ
+38 FAEAEAT
-43 VYPKN
+43 KL
-48 ANGEAIPVSESI
+48 ANGDES
-60 QAAIDETMQKRNMDA
+60 QFNLLRDQKETY
-75 EQAKNFLKDK
+75 
-85 LENSYL
+85 YL
-91 DSVSTA
+91 DSVSNVN
-97 PVYNLG
+97 VYNLG
-103 FKKFTYRDAK
+103 VKKFTYRDAK

-126 MNVTLE
+126 MNDTLE

-145 SQDPIFLEAMELATK
+145 SQDPTFLKAMELATK

-166 GDFVTLFGQAFEE
+166 GDFVTLFGEAFKEVD
-179 AAQKQGNP
+179 P
-187 NASLA
+187 NASLV
-192 SIFLYEFKDSNID
+192 SIFLYEFKDKGIN
-205 INSSNADVLKVLKSE
+205 INSSNDDVLKVLKSE
-220 SDAAIDRSYQILGT
+220 SDGAIDRSYQILGT

-286 SEVQQYFA
+286 SEIQQFFT
-294 EADAKLAEVRNAKSA
+294 EADAKLAQTRKAQSNLEE
-309 IAETEVTE
+309 ETPTTVADTIVE
-317 EPAAE
+317 A
-322 EGTEVIAE
+322 GEVIAE
-330 EGAEVAEAVEP
+330 EGTV
-341 ADSTATGDLLDEL
+341 ADSTVSGDLMDQLAENKSEEQAAEDESLDQMAQ
-354 TENQTEEEV
+354 N
-363 VEENQTDEEIAKAHP
+363 HP
-378 LLTKLQMFNSNSARV
+378 LFAKLQPINGGSARV
-393 GIAMVKDT
+393 GIAQVKDT
-401 ADVNQMLAE
+401 AAINKMLAE
-410 ARAMNIFPRQLKL
+410 TKSIFPRQLKL
-423 AWTKDAQTY
+423 AWTVKPETFP
-432 SGENGEGGEFLDLVA
+432 GENGESIEVLDLVA

-464 DARQDYGQNNQV
+464 DARQDYGQGNQV

-488 TWKRLT
+488 AWKRLT
-494 GENIGR
+494 GENVGK

-507 DLVYSYPV
+507 DYVYSYPV

-580 FVLVLVYMVFF
+580 FILVLVYMVFF
-591 YKKAGLVADIALLVN
+591 YKKAGFVADIALLVN

-653 GKGIKLAIADGY
+653 GKGIRLAISDGY

-702 IGILTSLATSIFV
+702 IGILTSLATSIFIS
-715 TRLIFERMLA
+715 RLIFERMLD
-725 KEKEISFST
+725 KDREISFST
-734 NLTRNFLQDKHYRFI
+734 NLTRNFLQDKHYDFI
-749 DIRKTSFIICI
+749 GMRKTSFIICI
-760 VFLLISLGSL
+760 CFLVVSLGSL
-770 GLRGL
+770 AIRGL

-786 YVVQFDNPSIK
+786 YVVQFDDPSIK
-797 VDQVREALAESK
+797 VEQVRDALTTVNFDK
-809 VTIDANAIH
+809 NAIH
-818 SALNMAADKEV
+818 TALAMREDQEV
-829 DAWSTPEVK
+829 DDWSAPEVK

-844 QVKITTKFLINNDN
+844 QVKITTKFLINNDSP
-858 TAVDS
+858 AVDS
-863 VIQVILY
+863 VIQTILYDGLKGLY
-870 NNLKDLYQNDLTMT
+870 NNNLSMT
-884 QFSSEDESVGILSTQ
+884 QFSSEDETVGILSTQ

-909 TRKSIWAIVVALALM
+909 TRKSIWAIIVALALM

-948 TIIVL
+948 TLIVL

-986 ATVVIFDRVRENVNL
+986 ATVVIFDRIRENVGL
-1001 HPKNS
+1001 HPKSS
-1006 WKENMTNAVNSTLT
+1006 WKVNMNNAVNSTLT

-1047 IFAMLVGVLAGTF
+1047 IFALLVGVLAGTF
-1060 SSVFLSTPFAYVLM
+1060 SSVFLSSPFAYVLM
-1074 KGSKKDKQIAEEEG
+1074 KGNKKDQEIEDNP
-1088 SKK
+1088 KKK

>member
-1 MQNKGAIRVI
+1 MQNKGAIRTI
-11 AIVFGLI
+11 AIIFALI

-24 FTAVTKIVERKANK
+24 FTLVTKRVEKKAEK
-38 AAVAQ
+38 FAEAEAT
-43 VYPKN
+43 KL
-48 ANGEAIPVSESI
+48 ANGDES
-60 QAAIDETMQKRNMDA
+60 MFNL
-75 EQAKNFLKDK
+75 LKDQK
-85 LENSYL
+85 ETYYL
-91 DSVSTA
+91 DSVSNVN
-97 PVYNLG
+97 VYNLG
-103 FKKFTYRDAK
+103 VKKFTYRDAK
-113 EREINLGLDLKGG
+113 EKEINLGLDLKGG

-145 SQDPIFLEAMELATK
+145 SQDPTFLKAMELATK

-166 GDFVTLFGQAFEE
+166 GDFVTLFGEAFKEVD
-179 AAQKQGNP
+179 P
-187 NASLA
+187 NASLV
-192 SIFLYEFKDSNID
+192 SIFLYEFKDKGIN
-205 INSSNADVLKVLKSE
+205 INSSNDDVLKVLKSE
-220 SDAAIDRSYQILGT
+220 SDGAIDRSYQILGT

-249 ENSGRILVELPGI
+249 ESSGRILVELPGI

-286 SEVQQYFA
+286 SEIQQFFT
-294 EADAKLAEVRNAKSA
+294 EADAKLAQTRKAQSGLEEETPATIVDT
-309 IAETEVTE
+309 IAE
-317 EPAAE
+317 AS
-322 EGTEVIAE
+322 EVIAE
-330 EGAEVAEAVEP
+330 EGAEIAE
-341 ADSTATGDLLDEL
+341 ADSTVSNDLMDQLAENKDE
-354 TENQTEEEV
+354 EQAAEEEDLDQLAL
-363 VEENQTDEEIAKAHP
+363 NHP
-378 LLTKLQMFNSNSARV
+378 LFAKLQPINAGSARV
-393 GIAMVKDT
+393 GIAQVKDT
-401 ADVNQMLAE
+401 AAINKMLAE
-410 ARAMNIFPRQLKL
+410 TKSIFPRQLKL
-423 AWTKDAQTY
+423 AWTVKPETFP
-432 SGENGEGGEFLDLVA
+432 GENGENVEVLDLVA

-488 TWKRLT
+488 AWKRLT
-494 GENIGR
+494 GENVGK

-507 DLVYSYPV
+507 DYVYSYPV

-580 FVLVLVYMVFF
+580 FILVLVYMVFF

-702 IGILTSLATSIFV
+702 IGILTSLATSIFIS
-715 TRLIFERMLA
+715 RLIFERMLD

-734 NLTRNFLQDKHYRFI
+734 EWTRNFLQDKHYDFI
-749 DIRKTSFIICI
+749 GMRKTSFIICI
-760 VFLLISLGSL
+760 CFLVVSLGSL
-770 GLRGL
+770 AIRGL

-786 YVVQFDNPSIK
+786 YVVQFDDPSIK
-797 VDQVREALAESK
+797 VEQVRDALTTANFDK
-809 VTIDANAIH
+809 NAIH
-818 SALNMAADKEV
+818 SALAMREDQEV
-829 DAWSTPEVK
+829 DDWSAPEVK

-844 QVKITTKFLINNDN
+844 QVKITTKFLINNDSP
-858 TAVDS
+858 AVDS
-863 VIQVILY
+863 VIQTILY
-870 NNLKDLYQNDLTMT
+870 DGLKGLYNTNLSMN
-884 QFSSEDESVGILSTQ
+884 QFSSEDETVGILSTQ

-909 TRKSIWAIVVALALM
+909 TRKSIWAIIVALALM

-986 ATVVIFDRVRENVNL
+986 ATVVIFDRIRENVNL
-1001 HPKNS
+1001 HPKSS
-1006 WKENMTNAVNSTLT
+1006 WKVNMNNAVNSTLT

-1047 IFAMLVGVLAGTF
+1047 IFALLVGVLAGTF
-1060 SSVFLSTPFAYVLM
+1060 SSVFLSSPFAYVLM
-1074 KGSKKDKQIAEEEG
+1074 KGNKKDQEIEDNP
-1088 SKK
+1088 KKK

>member
-1 MQNKGAIRVI
+1 MQNKGVIRTI
-11 AIVFGLI
+11 AIIFSLI

-24 FTAVTKIVERKANK
+24 FTLVTKRVEKK
-38 AAVAQ
+38 AAKFAEAEAT
-43 VYPKN
+43 KL
-48 ANGEAIPVSESI
+48 ANGDES
-60 QAAIDETMQKRNMDA
+60 QYNL
-75 EQAKNFLKDK
+75 LKDEK
-85 LENSYL
+85 ETYYL
-91 DSVSTA
+91 DSVSNVN
-97 PVYNLG
+97 VYNLL
-103 FKKFTYRDAK
+103 FKKYTYRDAK

-139 KALSGD
+139 NALSGE
-145 SQDPIFLEAMELATK
+145 SQDPTFLQAMELATK

-166 GDFVTLFGQAFEE
+166 GDFVTLFGEAFEE
-179 AAQKQGNP
+179 VDP
-187 NASLA
+187 NARLA
-192 SIFLYEFKDSNID
+192 SIFLYEFKDKGITV
-205 INSSNADVLKVLKSE
+205 NSSNNDVLKVLKSE
-220 SDAAIDRSYQILGT
+220 SDGAIDRSYQILGT
-234 RIDRFGVAQPNIQKM
+234 RIDRFGVAQPNIQKL

-262 KDPERVRKLLQ
+262 KDPKRVRKLLQ
-273 GTAQLEFWETYNF
+273 GTAQLEFWETYTF
-286 SEVQQYFA
+286 SELQQYFID
-294 EADAKLAEVRNAKSA
+294 ADAKLAETRKAKSNL
-309 IAETEVTE
+309 ESTEVTTE
-317 EPAAE
+317 ETPE
-322 EGTEVIAE
+322 
-330 EGAEVAEAVEP
+330 EVAEAEAPAEQEELAV
-341 ADSTATGDLLDEL
+341 ADSTVQESSLLDEL
-354 TENQTEEEV
+354 AENTTEEQITEEEDV
-363 VEENQTDEEIAKAHP
+363 NQYAESHP
-378 LLTKLQMFNSNSARV
+378 LIYMLNMGGLYGSYARV
-393 GIAMVKDT
+393 GMAQVKDT
-401 ADVNQMLAE
+401 AAINQMLAE
-410 ARAMNIFPRQLKL
+410 TKTLFPRNLKL
-423 AWTKDAQTY
+423 AWTVKPDTY
-432 SGENGEGGEFLDLVA
+432 TGANGESVEMLDLVA

-464 DARQDYGQNNQV
+464 DARQDYGQGNQV

-488 TWKRLT
+488 VWKRLT
-494 GENIGR
+494 GENVGR

-507 DLVYSYPV
+507 DYVYSYPN

-580 FVLVLVYMVFF
+580 FILVLVYMVLF
-591 YKKAGLVADIALLVN
+591 YNKSGLVADVALLVN

-647 KEEIKA
+647 KEEVKA
-653 GKGIKLAIADGY
+653 GKGIKLAIEDGY

-675 NVTTLITGI
+675 NVTTLITGV

-702 IGILTSLATSIFV
+702 VGILTSLATSIFI
-715 TRLIFERMLA
+715 TRLIFERMLS
-725 KEKEISFST
+725 KDKEITFTT
-734 NLTRNFLQDKHYRFI
+734 NWTRNFLQGTHYDFI
-749 DIRKTSFIICI
+749 GFRKTSFIICAC
-760 VFLLISLGSL
+760 FLVVGLGSL
-770 GLRGL
+770 GIRGL

-786 YVVQFDNPSIK
+786 YVVQFDDPSMK
-797 VDQVREALAESK
+797 VETVREALAD
-809 VTIDANAIH
+809 IDINKDAIH
-818 SALNMAADKEV
+818 SALAMREDQEV
-829 DAWSTPEVK
+829 EDWSTPEVK

-844 QVKITTKFLINNDN
+844 QVKITTKFLIKNDSPE
-858 TAVDS
+858 VDS

-870 NNLKDLYQNDLTMT
+870 DNLKGLYNNDLSMS
-884 QFSSEDESVGILSTQ
+884 QFSSEDETVGILSTQ

-909 TRKSIWAIVVALALM
+909 TRKSIWAIIVALALM

-941 IMALTQD
+941 IMALAQD
-948 TIIVL
+948 TILVL

-986 ATVVIFDRVRENVNL
+986 ATVVIFDRIRENVGL
-1001 HPKNS
+1001 HPKSS
-1006 WKENMTNAVNSTLT
+1006 WKENMNNAVNSTLT

-1026 GSTLV
+1026 GTTLV

-1047 IFAMLVGVLAGTF
+1047 IFALLVGILAGTF
-1060 SSVFLSTPFAYVLM
+1060 SSVFLSSPFAYVLM
-1074 KGSKKDKQIAEEEG
+1074 KGDKKDKQIAENADT
-1088 SKK
+1088 KKKK

>member
-1 MQNKGAIRVI
+1 MQNKGAIRTI
-11 AIVFGLI
+11 AIIFALI
-18 FLYQLS
+18 FIYQLS
-24 FTAVTKIVERKANK
+24 FTLVTKRVEKKAVK
-38 AAVAQ
+38 FAEAEAT
-43 VYPKN
+43 KL
-48 ANGEAIPVSESI
+48 ANGDESQFNLI
-60 QAAIDETMQKRNMDA
+60 KDEKETY
-75 EQAKNFLKDK
+75 
-85 LENSYL
+85 YL
-91 DSVSTA
+91 DSMSNVN
-97 PVYNLG
+97 VYNLL
-103 FKKFTYRDAK
+103 FKKYTYRDAK
-113 EREINLGLDLKGG
+113 EKEINLGLDLKGG

-145 SQDPIFLEAMELATK
+145 SQDPTFLKAMELATK

-166 GDFVTLFGQAFEE
+166 GDFVTLFGEAFKEVD
-179 AAQKQGNP
+179 P
-187 NASLA
+187 NASLV
-192 SIFLYEFKDSNID
+192 SIFLYEFKDKGIN
-205 INSSNADVLKVLKSE
+205 INSSNDDVLKVLKSE
-220 SDAAIDRSYQILGT
+220 SDGAIDRSYQILGT

-262 KDPERVRKLLQ
+262 KDPKRVRKLLQ

-286 SEVQQYFA
+286 SEVQQFFT
-294 EADAKLAEVRNAKSA
+294 EADAKLAQTRKAKDA
-309 IAETEVTE
+309 LEETT
-317 EPAAE
+317 AE
-322 EGTEVIAE
+322 ETIADE
-330 EGAEVAEAVEP
+330 NAEQVL
-341 ADSTATGDLLDEL
+341 ADSTQVAVADSATSDDLLNQL
-354 TENQTEEEV
+354 TENKDTEEVSED
-363 VEENQTDEEIAKAHP
+363 ESLEQFNQNHP
-378 LLTKLQMFNSNSARV
+378 LFAKLQPVNGATARV
-393 GIAMVKDT
+393 GIAQVKDT
-401 ADVNQMLAE
+401 AAINQMLAE
-410 ARAMNIFPRQLKL
+410 TKSIFPRNLKL
-423 AWTKDAQTY
+423 AWTVKPETFP
-432 SGENGEGGEFLDLVA
+432 GENGESIEVLDLVA

-464 DARQDYGQNNQV
+464 DARQDYGQGNQV

-488 TWKRLT
+488 AWKRLT
-494 GENIGR
+494 GENVGK

-507 DLVYSYPV
+507 DYVYSYPV

-580 FVLVLVYMVFF
+580 FILVLVYMVFF
-591 YKKAGLVADIALLVN
+591 YKKAGLVADVALLVN

-653 GKGIKLAIADGY
+653 GKGIKLAIQDGY

-702 IGILTSLATSIFV
+702 IGILTSLATSIFIS
-715 TRLIFERMLA
+715 RLIFERMLD
-725 KEKEISFST
+725 KDREISFST
-734 NLTRNFLQDKHYRFI
+734 EWTRNFLQDKHYSFI
-749 DIRKTSFIICI
+749 DLRKTSFIICI
-760 VFLLISLGSL
+760 CFLVVSLGSL
-770 GLRGL
+770 AIRGL

-786 YVVQFDNPSIK
+786 YVVQFDNPNIK
-797 VDQVREALAESK
+797 VEQVREALSEVNFDK
-809 VTIDANAIH
+809 NTIHNA
-818 SALNMAADKEV
+818 LEMREDQEV
-829 DAWSTPEVK
+829 DDWSTPEVK

-844 QVKITTKFLINNDN
+844 QVKVTTKFLINNDSP
-858 TAVDS
+858 AVDS

-870 NNLKDLYQNDLTMT
+870 NNLKGLYDNELTMN
-884 QFSSEDESVGILSTQ
+884 QFSSEDETVGILSTQ

-909 TRKSIWAIVVALALM
+909 TRKSIWAIIVALALM
-924 FVYIAIRFKKWQ
+924 FVYIAIRFKRWQ

-941 IMALTQD
+941 IMALAQD

-986 ATVVIFDRVRENVNL
+986 ATVVIFDRIRENVGL
-1001 HPKNS
+1001 HPKS
-1006 WKENMTNAVNSTLT
+1006 TWKENMNNAVNSTLT

-1047 IFAMLVGVLAGTF
+1047 IFALLVGVLAGTF
-1060 SSVFLSTPFAYVLM
+1060 SSVFLSSPFAYILM
-1074 KGSKKDKQIAEEEG
+1074 KGDKKDKQIAEEST
-1088 SKK
+1088 SKKK

>member
-1 MQNKGAIRVI
+1 MQNKGAIRTI
-11 AIVFGLI
+11 AIIFALI

-24 FTAVTKIVERKANK
+24 FTLVTKRVEKKAEK
-38 AAVAQ
+38 FAEAEAT
-43 VYPKN
+43 KL
-48 ANGEAIPVSESI
+48 ANGDES
-60 QAAIDETMQKRNMDA
+60 MFNL
-75 EQAKNFLKDK
+75 LKDQK
-85 LENSYL
+85 ETYYL
-91 DSVSTA
+91 DSVSNVN
-97 PVYNLG
+97 VYNLG
-103 FKKFTYRDAK
+103 VKKFTYRDAK
-113 EREINLGLDLKGG
+113 EKEINLGLDLKGG

-145 SQDPIFLEAMELATK
+145 SQDPTFLKAMELATK

-166 GDFVTLFGQAFEE
+166 GDFVTLFGEAFKEVD
-179 AAQKQGNP
+179 P
-187 NASLA
+187 NASLV
-192 SIFLYEFKDSNID
+192 SIFLYEFKDKGIN
-205 INSSNADVLKVLKSE
+205 INSSNDDVLKVLKSE
-220 SDAAIDRSYQILGT
+220 SDGAIDRSYQILGT

-249 ENSGRILVELPGI
+249 ESSGRILVELPGI

-286 SEVQQYFA
+286 SEIQQFFT
-294 EADAKLAEVRNAKSA
+294 EADAKLAQTRKAQSGLEEETPATIVDT
-309 IAETEVTE
+309 IAE
-317 EPAAE
+317 AS
-322 EGTEVIAE
+322 EVIAE
-330 EGAEVAEAVEP
+330 EGAEIAE
-341 ADSTATGDLLDEL
+341 ADSTVSNDLMDQLAENKDE
-354 TENQTEEEV
+354 EQAAEEEDLDQLAL
-363 VEENQTDEEIAKAHP
+363 NHP
-378 LLTKLQMFNSNSARV
+378 LFAKLQPINAGSARV
-393 GIAMVKDT
+393 GIAQVKDT
-401 ADVNQMLAE
+401 AAINKMLAE
-410 ARAMNIFPRQLKL
+410 TKSIFPRQLKL
-423 AWTKDAQTY
+423 AWTVKPETFP
-432 SGENGEGGEFLDLVA
+432 GENGENVEVLDLVA

-488 TWKRLT
+488 AWKRLT
-494 GENIGR
+494 GENVGK

-507 DLVYSYPV
+507 DYVYSYPV

-580 FVLVLVYMVFF
+580 FILVLVYMVFF

-702 IGILTSLATSIFV
+702 IGILTSLATSIFIS
-715 TRLIFERMLA
+715 RLIFERMLD

-734 NLTRNFLQDKHYRFI
+734 EWTRNFLQDKHYDFI
-749 DIRKTSFIICI
+749 GMRKTSFIICI
-760 VFLLISLGSL
+760 CFLVVSLGSL
-770 GLRGL
+770 AIRGL

-786 YVVQFDNPSIK
+786 YVVQFDDPSIK
-797 VDQVREALAESK
+797 VEQVRDALTTANFDK
-809 VTIDANAIH
+809 NAIH
-818 SALNMAADKEV
+818 SALAMREDQEV
-829 DAWSTPEVK
+829 DDWSAPEVK

-844 QVKITTKFLINNDN
+844 QVKITTKFLINNDSP
-858 TAVDS
+858 AVDS
-863 VIQVILY
+863 VIQTILY
-870 NNLKDLYQNDLTMT
+870 DGLKGLYNTNLSMN
-884 QFSSEDESVGILSTQ
+884 QFSSEDETVGILSTQ

-909 TRKSIWAIVVALALM
+909 TRKSIWAIIVALALM

-986 ATVVIFDRVRENVNL
+986 ATVVIFDRIRENVNL
-1001 HPKNS
+1001 HPKTS
-1006 WKENMTNAVNSTLT
+1006 WKDNMNNAVNSTLT

-1047 IFAMLVGVLAGTF
+1047 IFALLVGVLAGTF
-1060 SSVFLSTPFAYVLM
+1060 SSVFLSSPFAYVLM
-1074 KGSKKDKQIAEEEG
+1074 KGNKKDQEIEDNP
-1088 SKK
+1088 KKK